1 MRKLMCFLTAAASA
15 IGAAVMGYAL
25 YTSRSV
31 DAGLWLCFL
40 IFTIIPIMILG
51 LAINYD
57 DVDDI
62 DDNPNEML
70 CTCTGVIES
79 REGTIAIHKY
89 NIVIIDDKYDI
100 QTVLAYK
107 DILSVN
113 EENNYLVI
121 VSNDGYT
128 IKLRCDNQL
137 KQKSAYQLLNDK
149 LAKAV

>member
-1 MRKLMCFLTAAASA
+1 MKKLMCFLTAAASA
-15 IGAAVMGYAL
+15 IGAAVMGYTL
-25 YTSRSV
+25 YMNKSI

-40 IFTIIPIMILG
+40 IFAVIPIMVLG

-79 REGTIAIHKY
+79 REGTIEIHRY
-89 NIVIIDDKYDI
+89 NIVIVDDKYNI

-107 DILSVN
+107 DISSVN

-137 KQKSAYQLLNDK
+137 KQKSACQLLNDK